1 MMKTKKEVEMNYVP
15 LRVYSVFSR
24 GKGAVDAAALGGY
37 AKANKIP
44 ALAVTDPFA
53 MTGWEHFKHE
63 ADSCGLRP
71 LLGMEVKLHHVGSI
85 LLFPRSLQ
93 GYFSLVAS
101 YNNKTFSKM
110 NDMAAVLVPDR
121 NALMMSG
128 DTPMLMQVREQ
139 VGAENFYLG
148 LEWHSKRWLVEAALK
163 HQIPLVWAQPLKW
176 VDSADKF
183 AVASAVFNHH
193 PIPDLMESA
202 GSGGDLSLYGPIAYR
217 AIAKRWGDTGKQA
230 MSRTFEVA
238 EKVEFTFEKLFQDED
253 STFSRLEETINC
265 KLREKRPVL
274 AERERAYR
282 ELKIIK
288 DMGFSPYFLIAAEIG
303 EYCRQNRIYFNLRGS
318 GVSSY
323 LLYLLG
329 MSRVNPL
336 NHNLLFERFV
346 NSLRDD
352 LPDIDIDMESSR
364 RGQLLRWVF
373 DRYKGKVAFVSTHK
387 FFGARS
393 ALYEVARTF
402 GFSPDDAH
410 GMSKEMP
417 MFASPRELEGKG
429 SGKLKEVYRWASL
442 LEGVYKEL
450 SLHVGGVVFA
460 AGSARSAF
468 PLEQSPAGFDQVI
481 WDKNTIE
488 RLNIYKLDLLG
499 VRGFD
504 VISPVALE
512 EAQSIDFQDPAV
524 WENIKNAGTVGC
536 FQLES
541 PLARKNLTETLPQ
554 NVDELGISI
563 AIIRPGPAKSGMKAA
578 YIEKRAAFHPLFEEI
593 FPHTRGTLIFE
604 EQISLLLYHIT
615 GWNLEFCEKVRRTLK
630 KRRGTDDYRA
640 EFFEKGKRNGW
651 RRQELD
657 NFWKIACDFSLYA
670 FNHAHSISYAYSA
683 YLSAW
688 FKTHRPRTFF
698 CRLLNGGGGYY
709 PLPVYIEEAKRWGVR
724 FLPPDINLSKVG
736 FCEEEDGIRTG
747 LILVKGIGQ
756 KLALRTIQQRGIGY
770 ASIEDFIGRAGAGER
785 ELSVLM
791 AVSAFSSFGYDSFS
805 SEEKEK
811 NWKEY
816 LGFVPGAPAGA
827 VEVEVAHHPA
837 VMERYGRSRR

>member
-1 MMKTKKEVEMNYVP
+1 MIVMKKEVEMNYVP

-24 GKGAVDAAALGGY
+24 GKGAVDASSLGDY
-37 AKANKIP
+37 AKANSIP

-53 MTGWEHFKHE
+53 MIGWESFKHE
-63 ADSCGLRP
+63 ADARGLRP
-71 LLGMEVKLHHVGSI
+71 LLGMEVKLHHVGAI
-85 LLFPRSLQ
+85 LLYPRSLK

-110 NDMAAVLVPDR
+110 EDMVAVLIPDR
-121 NALMMSG
+121 NALMMNG
-128 DTPMLMQVREQ
+128 DVPMLMQVREQ
-139 VGAENFYLG
+139 VGADNFYLG
-148 LEWHSKRWLVEAALK
+148 LDWHSKRWLLDAAQK
-163 HQIPLVWAQPLKW
+163 HQIPLVWSQPLKW
-176 VDSADKF
+176 VDSPDKF

-193 PIPDLMESA
+193 PIPDLLDSA
-202 GSGGDLSLYGPIAYR
+202 GGGGELSLFGPIGHR
-217 AIAKRWGDTGKQA
+217 AIAKRWGDAGKQA
-230 MSRTFEVA
+230 MKRTFEVA
-238 EKVEFTFEKLFQDED
+238 ERVEFTFEKLFKVED
-253 STFSRLEETINC
+253 STFPKLEEAINC

-282 ELKIIK
+282 ELNIIK

-303 EYCRQNRIYFNLRGS
+303 EYCRRNRIYFNLRGS

-329 MSRVNPL
+329 ISRINPL

-346 NSLRDD
+346 NSLRED

-417 MFASPRELEGKG
+417 MFASPRELEKKG

-442 LEGVYKEL
+442 LDGVYKEL

-460 AGSARSAF
+460 AGTARDTF

-504 VISPVALE
+504 VISPVAIE
-512 EAQSIDFQDPAV
+512 EAQSIDFQDADV
-524 WENIKNAGTVGC
+524 WENIRKAGTVGC

-578 YIEKRAAFHPLFEEI
+578 YIENKAAFHPLLGEI

-604 EQISLLLYHIT
+604 EQISSLLHHIT
-615 GWNLEFCEKVRRTLK
+615 GWNLEYCEKVRRTLK
-630 KRRGTDDYRA
+630 KRRGNADEYKA

-657 NFWKIACDFSLYA
+657 TFWKIACDFSLYA

-688 FKTHRPRTFF
+688 FKVHRPRTFF

-709 PLPVYIEEAKRWGVR
+709 PMLFYIEEAKKWGVR
-724 FLPPDINLSKVG
+724 FLPPDINSSKVG
-736 FCEEEDGIRTG
+736 FCEEGDAIRTG

-756 KLALRTIQQRGIGY
+756 KLSLRVVQQRGLGY
-770 ASIEDFIGRAGAGER
+770 TGIEDFIARTGTGER
-785 ELSVLM
+785 DLSVLM
-791 AVSAFSSFGYDSFS
+791 AVSAFESLGYDSFS
-805 SEEKEK
+805 DAEKEK

-816 LGFVPGAPAGA
+816 LGFVPGAAAEAVGVEAVHRSAAG
-827 VEVEVAHHPA
+827 HC
-837 VMERYGRSRR
+837 GRRCR